1 MPLSLEGECVMVG
14 AVMSKP
20 SRLAGLAGVCCSA
33 SACARTILVLLGFV
47 PVVLVIVGC
56 VLLVTV
62 ALFPDVLCVVRC
74 VVVLVS
80 QKTTESELVCA
91 HTTEFVDTNRQRLA
105 NNAIQ
110 RRSNSLV
117 VFCIT
122 ISHLVALPF
131 DFLSTIISCDDTQ
144 VVGLPCIS
152 RKRCAS
158 VFGS

>member
-1 MPLSLEGECVMVG
+1 
-14 AVMSKP
+14 MSKP
-20 SRLAGLAGVCCSA
+20 SRLAGLAGACCSV
-33 SACARTILVLLGFV
+33 SPCARTIFVLPGFV
-47 PVVLVIVGC
+47 PVSVVIVGC
-56 VLLVTV
+56 VLVVTV
-62 ALFPDVLCVVRC
+62 AVLSDTLC